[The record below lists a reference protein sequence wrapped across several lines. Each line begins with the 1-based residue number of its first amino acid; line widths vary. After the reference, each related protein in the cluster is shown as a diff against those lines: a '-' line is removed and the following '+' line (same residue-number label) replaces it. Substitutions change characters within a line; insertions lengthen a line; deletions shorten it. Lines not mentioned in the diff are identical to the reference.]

1 MCGILGIVG
10 NQNVAGQLYDGL
22 TVLQHRGQDAAGIA
36 TASGTRLRVQRPMVW
51 YETYSTSSVWR
62 SLMGVLGL
70 LIAVIQLRVL
80 RGWMRHNLLRQLTVR
95 HCFST

>member
-36 TASGTRLRVQRPMVW
+36 TASGTRLQRSKGQW
-51 YETYSTSSVWR
+51 FGTR
-62 SLMGVLGL
+62 R
-70 LIAVIQLRVL
+70 IR
-80 RGWMRHNLLRQLTVR
+80 
-95 HCFST
+95 